1 MITKGVSIVLIAMS
15 VAACQK
21 ELPTGPTPE
30 QEQALGIV
38 GIIVY
43 EDVNY
48 GGESAV
54 ITRDIS
60 DLTDFKGPCSR
71 YSGSSPTLEFSWND
85 CISSVRVA
93 PGWRATLYRDDGY
106 RDDSLEVDADVPD
119 LRRAPHDCPKG
130 GLNDCVTS
138 VRVKRPS

>member
-1 MITKGVSIVLIAMS
+1 MITRSAGIVLIAAC
-15 VAACQK
+15 VTACQK
-21 ELPTGPTPE
+21 DLPAGPSPE
-30 QEQALGIV
+30 NEQAFGIAGV
-38 GIIVY
+38 IVY
-43 EDVNY
+43 EDATY

-60 DLTDFKGPCSR
+60 DLPDFKGPCSS
-71 YSGSSPTLEFSWND
+71 YSAATQTVVSSWND

-119 LRRAPHDCPKG
+119 LRRIPHDCPKG
-130 GLNDCVTS
+130 GLNDCLTS
-138 VRVKRPS
+138 VRVRGPS